1 MTLGNFGLL
10 GEELAAHAAAVA
22 EIADVGAKAEKEFLA
37 RMLVW
42 LVGRGLG
49 FEGRVRC
56 HGSLRGAI

>member
-1 MTLGNFGLL
+1 L

-22 EIADVGAKAEKEFLA
+22 EIADIRAEAEKEFLA

-42 LVGRGLG
+42 VVGRGLG

-56 HGSLRGAI
+56 HGGLRGAI